1 MYKTNCK
8 TIQEAMASTDWR
20 DRFIGEYNYIS
31 KNSLKLH
38 ITCTK
43 YAAGTLKFTPNCS
56 LELLLMQLNAIDNYL
71 NVLKIRAFKE
81 NINLH
86 LKNEYEETK

>member
-8 TIQEAMASTDWR
+8 TIQEALASSDWK

-43 YAAGTLKFTPNCS
+43 YAAGTLKFIPNCS

-81 NINLH
+81 NINLQ
-86 LKNEYEETK
+86 LKES